1 MSRIEEFLNY
11 KLDRENGSIET
22 NKGYRSDLKL
32 FYQYIKEQKQVQ
44 EINDEILQSLKLK
57 DLDDFII
64 YVKKERNN
72 SAYAQ
77 NRKINCLKSFFKYLY
92 KQEIISRN
100 IAQSLNKVSLPD
112 RNPKALDIE
121 ELQKMIFATSFSQSE
136 EMEIRNKCII
146 SLFFNTGM
154 RLSELCNLNIN
165 DIKKDYIDVIGKGNK
180 QRRIFL
186 NDTIIKM
193 LNNYLKVRK
202 QYTYKI
208 KKMEDEDALFISK
221 KKNRISK
228 RAVEYVVK
236 KIMKQAG
243 ISSEYH
249 THNLRATCATSLLDS
264 GVDISKIQKILGHTN
279 LSVTQKY
286 LNVKDDDLKKSMN
299 RIPSII

>member
-1 MSRIEEFLNY
+1 MVVQ
-11 KLDRENGSIET
+11 KL
-22 NKGYRSDLKL
+22 
-32 FYQYIKEQKQVQ
+32 IKD
-44 EINDEILQSLKLK
+44 I
-57 DLDDFII
+57 DDFII